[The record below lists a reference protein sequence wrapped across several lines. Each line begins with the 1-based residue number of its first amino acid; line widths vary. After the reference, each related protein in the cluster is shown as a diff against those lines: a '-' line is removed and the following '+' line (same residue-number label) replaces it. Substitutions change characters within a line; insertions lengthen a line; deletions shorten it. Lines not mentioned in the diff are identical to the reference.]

1 LANKKNQAKTPQ
13 NSAPGS
19 RPRNKYQAR
28 IRIYST
34 IIIATFMVMAL
45 GLGGYAYLFKEPP
58 AVTSLQPEPQP
69 GPNLPAEP
77 TPEPVPNPEPAPSP
91 TAPDNSPTS
100 PAPSTPE
107 PSSPAPDKTTLPA
120 NNDNQ
125 PQVPKDKLLQ
135 WYYVANNKHEQ
146 PFIPAVVKEMMAKY
160 QGIYLG
166 NAGEKKIYLTFDAG
180 YENGYTGRILDVLAA
195 NQVKAAFF
203 VTKPYITTQPEL
215 VKRMAA
221 EGHLVGNH
229 TATHP
234 SLPKITDDQIKKE
247 LETTEAAFTAA
258 TGKEMVR
265 MVRPPE
271 GAFSEKTL
279 ASLQEMGYRA
289 VFWSMAFRDWDV
301 KKQPGADKAY
311 ENVINNIHP
320 GAVILLHAVSSS
332 NAEALND
339 IIYELKRQ
347 GYEFALL
354 SEL

>member
-1 LANKKNQAKTPQ
+1 
-13 NSAPGS
+13 
-19 RPRNKYQAR
+19 
-28 IRIYST
+28 
-34 IIIATFMVMAL
+34 M
-45 GLGGYAYLFKEPP
+45 
-58 AVTSLQPEPQP
+58 
-69 GPNLPAEP
+69 
-77 TPEPVPNPEPAPSP
+77 
-91 TAPDNSPTS
+91 
-100 PAPSTPE
+100 
-107 PSSPAPDKTTLPA
+107 
-120 NNDNQ
+120 
-125 PQVPKDKLLQ
+125 
-135 WYYVANNKHEQ
+135 
-146 PFIPAVVKEMMAKY
+146 
-160 QGIYLG
+160 
-166 NAGEKKIYLTFDAG
+166 
-180 YENGYTGRILDVLAA
+180 
-195 NQVKAAFF
+195 
-203 VTKPYITTQPEL
+203 TKPYITTQPEL

-258 TGKEMVR
+258 TGKEMER

-339 IIYELKRQ
+339 IIYELKGRAMNLPCSLNSSMTEAVISGLEADKVVVTAPHVLFYYMSQ
-347 GYEFALL
+347 ALSKNL
-354 SEL
+354 